1 MRLGKRVF
9 VRLTLC
15 VTALTLVAG
24 CRQGPSRVEA
34 PSWDPDGFADAVV
47 AKLDKNSDSA
57 VDMTEVTA
65 APGLAWGAVYID
77 TDNNKSLS
85 RDELMARFEK
95 YKNLQLGL
103 TSKTM
108 QVSYKG
114 RPVAGAKVTLVPE
127 FFLEG
132 VVEPAGGE
140 TFEDGTFNPQ
150 TQGMDL
156 SGVRAGYYRIVVE
169 SPRVKVPA
177 KYASAE
183 STAAGVEISPLN
195 ADQRSYGN
203 LQVVLRD

>member
-1 MRLGKRVF
+1 LGVL
-9 VRLTLC
+9 VRSIFC
-15 VTALTLVAG
+15 IALVALAAG
-24 CRQGPSRVEA
+24 CSQAPPRVKA
-34 PSWDPDGFADAVV
+34 PSWDPDNFADAILE
-47 AKLDKNSDSA
+47 KLDKNSDGA

-77 TDNNKSLS
+77 TDKNKSLS
-85 RDELMARFEK
+85 REELVARFEQ
-95 YKNLQLGL
+95 YKNLRLGL

-108 QVSYKG
+108 QLSYKG
-114 RPVAGAKVTLVPE
+114 RPVVGAKVSLVPE

-132 VVEPAGGE
+132 VVEPASGE
-140 TFEDGTFNPQ
+140 TVVDGTFNPQ

-156 SGVRAGYYRIVVE
+156 TGVRAGYYRIVVDAP
-169 SPRVKVPA
+169 SAKLPA

-195 ADQRSYGN
+195 ADQRSYGH